1 MITLFNDYLIW
12 VTQFQVESTHKQT
25 DDVIAILSH
34 RSLTHWLKHNDL
46 LEDWVS
52 LEYLREQ
59 VELNFKFKPWAD
71 HC

>member
-1 MITLFNDYLIW
+1 MITLFNDYFIW

-25 DDVIAILSH
+25 DDVIAILSY